1 MKHWL
6 FATEEAKVLTWHV
19 LKHCHSD
26 LRRADVVHAVQ

>member
-26 LRRADVVHAVQ
+26 LTRADVVRAVQ